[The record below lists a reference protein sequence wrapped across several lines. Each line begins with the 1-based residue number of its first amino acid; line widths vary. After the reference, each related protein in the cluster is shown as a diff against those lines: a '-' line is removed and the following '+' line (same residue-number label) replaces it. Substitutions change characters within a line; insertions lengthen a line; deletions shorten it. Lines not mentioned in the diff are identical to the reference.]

1 MINKINKAYLLLL
14 AAVMTVFF
22 GNFSSFA
29 AVTAG
34 NWELIDGN
42 WKFYDE
48 SHNEVRGWINTEN
61 CSYYIDPDN
70 GMMVTGWKNIEDK
83 WYYFNS
89 VPSNPKFGEMLRGWQ
104 YIDGEYYYLDSVS
117 PKRLQRNGGN
127 SGGSSHSTKGGSKSS
142 DTKKIVPVQPDKK
155 TENVNPETGKEDIKE
170 NLREKKM
177 EQVIPDKAVEPETPK
192 NENNNKPEEKVDTT
206 KKENNDTVSESEKKN
221 EKEQTGNDDTVVIR
235 PDNSGE
241 LVDGEWYGTATWSRY
256 SIQRGPNV
264 VKVTIKDGKI
274 EKVDSVVYTDDD
286 KQAGSYEIK
295 RDRILKMLEG
305 LNSTKEIAKQLQNST
320 GEAYDA
326 VSGATETAKGHI
338 SAVENALERS
348 RKFKKEGKKSDI
360 DYIEFVKRPD
370 GVAKGKTL
378 DLTHTVLR
386 LHMSGET
393 KDINF
398 DEFVNYGIV
407 ADPAN
412 GTELPKEGEFRRVTF
427 RQNAA
432 LIKLE
437 TDIQTEKK
445 ITKKYASHI
454 LVNYESGETKKIEL
468 SNDEYR
474 YKIEAAG
481 KIVGMSI
488 FDGENKLTD
497 GVYDSHISQWQFNLK
512 NISHE
517 GYNFWGFE
525 TYAVVVDSS
534 KDSSDI
540 ASFEIISDNVKKNF
554 YVGEVL
560 NLDEIAIKAITK
572 NGNNKTFTTFE
583 VVRENKFSF
592 SPDNKYIFTTAD
604 IGTKKISVSREIDG
618 KTVTENF
625 DVNVSDPHNDAP
637 AKIEIYD
644 KDKLVVAK
652 NIGFEEFTNNSGY
665 MRFFNTEIPKKYEGK
680 WDKDTFTVKVYNA
693 SGNLLNINVKK
704 RSALLNV
711 ELPDYMALHGSG
723 GYIMFSFK
731 YVDNEPKT
739 ETKTEPKTE
748 PKTEAAD
755 ILSENTPSAVEL
767 YDGSELLK
775 KETITKEQ
783 FENSNAHY
791 MIYNVMI
798 PKKYE
803 NWTKS
808 TFTVKVLNS
817 KGGEIENTIT
827 KSDNTLGINLTK
839 YKSPRYG
846 KGYVG
851 LRLKYKDSEKPV
863 AEKPDVKK
871 PDAEKPDTKK
881 PDSEKTDDKTPEIV
895 TKTVTASAPVDLYDY
910 DARVKVVY
918 NVKTGE
924 IISVEDDETYSG
936 SNQPFWRK
944 AQKIF
949 EKLVGR
955 TKANVDGV
963 DAISHATLSSDA
975 IKEAVKKAL
984 SE

>member
-1 MINKINKAYLLLL
+1 MINKLNKAYLLLL
-14 AAVMTVFF
+14 AVVMTVIL

-34 NWELIDGN
+34 NWELIEGN

-61 CSYYIDPDN
+61 GSYYIDPDK
-70 GMMVTGWKNIEDK
+70 GMMVTGWKNIEGK

-127 SGGSSHSTKGGSKSS
+127 SGGSSHSTNSGAKSS
-142 DTKKIVPVQPDKK
+142 DTKNIKPVQPDKR
-155 TENVNPETGKEDIKE
+155 TEDTKPEIGKENSKE
-170 NLREKKM
+170 NSPENT
-177 EQVIPDKAVEPETPK
+177 EQVTPNKVVEPETPK
-192 NENNNKPEEKVDTT
+192 NGDINKPEEKVDTT
-206 KKENNDTVSESEKKN
+206 KKENSDTKPEPEKKTDN
-221 EKEQTGNDDTVVIR
+221 ENTGSDDTVVIR

-305 LNSTKEIAKQLQNST
+305 LNSTKEITKQLQNST

-326 VSGATETAKGHI
+326 VSGATETAKGHV

-348 RKFKKEGKKSDI
+348 RKFKKDGKKSDI

-378 DLTHTVLR
+378 DLTNTVLR
-386 LHMSGET
+386 LHMSGDT
-393 KDINF
+393 KDIGF
-398 DEFVNYGIV
+398 DNFVNYGIV
-407 ADPAN
+407 TDPAN
-412 GTELPKEGEFRRVTF
+412 STELPKQGEFRRVTF
-427 RQNAA
+427 RQNSA

-481 KIVGMSI
+481 KITGMSI

-525 TYAVVVDSS
+525 TYAVIVDSS
-534 KDSSDI
+534 HDSSDI

-554 YVGEVL
+554 YVGDVL
-560 NLDEIAIKAITK
+560 NLDEIAIKAVTK

-618 KTVTENF
+618 KTVTESF

-637 AKIEIYD
+637 AKVEIYD
-644 KDKLVVAK
+644 KDKLLVTK
-652 NIGFEEFTNNSGY
+652 NISFEEFTNNSGY
-665 MRFFNTEIPKKYEGK
+665 MSFFNTEIPKKYEGK
-680 WDKDTFTVKVYNA
+680 WNKDTFTVKVYNA

-704 RSALLNV
+704 RTAILNV

-739 ETKTEPKTE
+739 DSKPEPKTE
-748 PKTEAAD
+748 VGD
-755 ILSENTPSAVEL
+755 IVSENTPSTVEL

-775 KETITKEQ
+775 KETITREQ

-791 MIYNVMI
+791 VIYNVTV

-808 TFTVKVLNS
+808 TFNVKVLNS

-851 LRLKYKDSEKPV
+851 LRLKYKD
-863 AEKPDVKK
+863 
-871 PDAEKPDTKK
+871 
-881 PDSEKTDDKTPEIV
+881 EIV
-895 TKTVTASAPVDLYDY
+895 TKTVTASVPVAGFDY

-918 NVKTGE
+918 NAKTGQ

-936 SNQPFWRK
+936 SNQLFWRI

-949 EKLVGR
+949 EKLVG
-955 TKANVDGV
+955 KKKSEVDGV
-963 DAISHATLSSDA
+963 NAISTATVSSNA
-975 IKEAVKKAL
+975 IKAAVKKAL

>member
-14 AAVMTVFF
+14 AVVMTVFF

-61 CSYYIDPDN
+61 GSYYIDPDN

-117 PKRLQRNGGN
+117 PKRLQRNSGN
-127 SGGSSHSTKGGSKSS
+127 SGGSSHSAKSGTKSS
-142 DTKKIVPVQPDKK
+142 DNKNTKPVQPDKK
-155 TENVNPETGKEDIKE
+155 PEKVNPETGKEEIKE
-170 NLREKKM
+170 NLPEKNT
-177 EQVIPDKAVEPETPK
+177 EQVIPDKAVEPEIPK
-192 NENNNKPEEKVDTT
+192 NEDINKPEDKVDTDTT
-206 KKENNDTVSESEKKN
+206 KKENSDTASESEKKN

-326 VSGATETAKGHI
+326 VSGATETAKGHV

-554 YVGEVL
+554 YVGDVL
-560 NLDEIAIKAITK
+560 NLDEIAIKAVTK

-665 MRFFNTEIPKKYEGK
+665 MRFYNTEIPKKYEGK

-693 SGNLLNINVKK
+693 SGNLLNSNVKK
-704 RSALLNV
+704 RTALLNV

-731 YVDNEPKT
+731 YVDN
-739 ETKTEPKTE
+739 EPKTE

-851 LRLKYKDSEKPV
+851 LRFKYKD
-863 AEKPDVKK
+863 
-871 PDAEKPDTKK
+871 
-881 PDSEKTDDKTPEIV
+881 EIV

-918 NVKTGE
+918 NAKTGQ

-949 EKLVGR
+949 EKLVG
-955 TKANVDGV
+955 KKKSEVDGV
-963 DAISHATLSSDA
+963 DAISRATLSSDA

>member
-14 AAVMTVFF
+14 AVVMTVFF

-61 CSYYIDPDN
+61 GSYYIDPDN

-127 SGGSSHSTKGGSKSS
+127 SGGSSHSTKGGSKGS
-142 DTKKIVPVQPDKK
+142 DTKNIVPVQPDKK

-170 NLREKKM
+170 NLPEKNM
-177 EQVIPDKAVEPETPK
+177 EQVIPDKAVEPEIPK
-192 NENNNKPEEKVDTT
+192 NEDINKPEEKVDTT
-206 KKENNDTVSESEKKN
+206 KKENNDTASESEKKN

-326 VSGATETAKGHI
+326 VSGATETAKGHV

-370 GVAKGKTL
+370 GVAKGKAL

-393 KDINF
+393 KDISF

-554 YVGEVL
+554 YVGDVL
-560 NLDEIAIKAITK
+560 NLDEIAIKAVTK

-618 KTVTENF
+618 KTVTEYF
-625 DVNVSDPHNDAP
+625 DVNVADPHNDAP
-637 AKIEIYD
+637 AKVEIYD
-644 KDKLVVAK
+644 KDKLVLTK
-652 NIGFEEFTNNSGY
+652 NISFEEFTNNSGY

-731 YVDNEPKT
+731 YVDN
-739 ETKTEPKTE
+739 EPKTE

-851 LRLKYKDSEKPV
+851 LRLKYKD
-863 AEKPDVKK
+863 
-871 PDAEKPDTKK
+871 
-881 PDSEKTDDKTPEIV
+881 EKTDDKKPEIV

-949 EKLVGR
+949 EKLVG
-955 TKANVDGV
+955 KKKSEVDGV
-963 DAISHATLSSDA
+963 DAISRATLSSDA

>member
-14 AAVMTVFF
+14 AVVMTVFF

-61 CSYYIDPDN
+61 GSYYIDPDN

-142 DTKKIVPVQPDKK
+142 YTKKIVPVQPDKN
-155 TENVNPETGKEDIKE
+155 TENVNPETGKEDIKG
-170 NLREKKM
+170 NLPEKNM

-192 NENNNKPEEKVDTT
+192 NEDNSKSEDKVDTT
-206 KKENNDTVSESEKKN
+206 KKENNDTASESEKKN

-326 VSGATETAKGHI
+326 VSGATETAKGHV

-393 KDINF
+393 KDISF

-481 KIVGMSI
+481 KITGMSI

-497 GVYDSHISQWQFNLK
+497 GEYDSHISQWQFNLK

-517 GYNFWGFE
+517 GYDFWGFE
-525 TYAVVVDSS
+525 TYAVIVDSS
-534 KDSSDI
+534 HDSSDI

-554 YVGEVL
+554 YVGDVL
-560 NLDEIAIKAITK
+560 NLDEIAIKAVTK

-604 IGTKKISVSREIDG
+604 IGTKKISVSHEIDG
-618 KTVTENF
+618 KTVTETF

-637 AKIEIYD
+637 AKVEIYD
-644 KDKLVVAK
+644 KDKLVVTK
-652 NIGFEEFTNNSGY
+652 NISFEEFTNNSGY
-665 MRFFNTEIPKKYEGK
+665 MSFFNTEIPKKYEGK
-680 WDKDTFTVKVYNA
+680 WNKDTFTVKVYNA

-704 RSALLNV
+704 RTAILNV

-739 ETKTEPKTE
+739 EPKTDSKPEPKTE
-748 PKTEAAD
+748 VVD
-755 ILSENTPSAVEL
+755 IVSENTPSTVEL

-775 KETITKEQ
+775 KETITREQ

-791 MIYNVMI
+791 MIYDVTI

-808 TFTVKVLNS
+808 TFNVKVLNS
-817 KGGEIENTIT
+817 KGGEIENTIN
-827 KSDNTLGINLTK
+827 KSDNILGINLTK

-851 LRLKYKDSEKPV
+851 LRLKYKD
-863 AEKPDVKK
+863 
-871 PDAEKPDTKK
+871 
-881 PDSEKTDDKTPEIV
+881 EIV

-918 NVKTGE
+918 NAKTGE
-924 IISVEDDETYSG
+924 IISVEDDDTYSG

-949 EKLVGR
+949 EKLVG
-955 TKANVDGV
+955 KKKSEVDGV
-963 DAISHATLSSDA
+963 DAISYATLSSNA
-975 IKEAVKKAL
+975 IKAAVKKAL

>member
-1 MINKINKAYLLLL
+1 MINKLNKAYLLLL
-14 AAVMTVFF
+14 AVVMTVIL

-34 NWELIDGN
+34 NWELIEGN

-61 CSYYIDPDN
+61 GSYYIDPEN
-70 GMMVTGWKNIEDK
+70 GMMVTGWKNIEGK

-104 YIDGEYYYLDSVS
+104 YIDGEYHYLDSVS

-127 SGGSSHSTKGGSKSS
+127 SGGSSHSTNSGAKSS
-142 DTKKIVPVQPDKK
+142 DTKNIKPVQPDKR
-155 TENVNPETGKEDIKE
+155 TEDTKPEIGKENSKE
-170 NLREKKM
+170 NSPENT
-177 EQVIPDKAVEPETPK
+177 EQVTPNKVVEPETPK
-192 NENNNKPEEKVDTT
+192 NKDINKPEEKVDTT
-206 KKENNDTVSESEKKN
+206 KKENSDTKSEPEKKTDN
-221 EKEQTGNDDTVVIR
+221 ENTGSDDTVVIR

-326 VSGATETAKGHI
+326 VSGATETAKGHV

-348 RKFKKEGKKSDI
+348 RKFKKDGKKSDI

-378 DLTHTVLR
+378 DLTNTVLR
-386 LHMSGET
+386 LHMSGDT
-393 KDINF
+393 KDIGF
-398 DEFVNYGIV
+398 DDFVNYGIV
-407 ADPAN
+407 TDPAN
-412 GTELPKEGEFRRVTF
+412 GTELPKQGEFRRVTF

-481 KIVGMSI
+481 KITGMSI

-497 GVYDSHISQWQFNLK
+497 GEYDSHISQWQFNLK

-517 GYNFWGFE
+517 GYDFWGFE
-525 TYAVVVDSS
+525 TYAVIVDSS
-534 KDSSDI
+534 HDSSDI

-554 YVGEVL
+554 YVGDVL
-560 NLDEIAIKAITK
+560 NLDEIAIKAVTK

-618 KTVTENF
+618 KTVTESF

-637 AKIEIYD
+637 AKVEIYD
-644 KDKLVVAK
+644 KDKLVVTK
-652 NIGFEEFTNNSGY
+652 NISFEEFTNNSGY
-665 MRFFNTEIPKKYEGK
+665 MSFFNTEIPKKYEGK
-680 WDKDTFTVKVYNA
+680 WNKDTFTVKVYNA

-704 RSALLNV
+704 RTAILNV

-731 YVDNEPKT
+731 YVDNESKTDSKPEPKT
-739 ETKTEPKTE
+739 DSKPEPKTE
-748 PKTEAAD
+748 VGD
-755 ILSENTPSAVEL
+755 IVSENTPSTVEL

-775 KETITKEQ
+775 KETITREQ

-791 MIYNVMI
+791 VIYNVTI

-808 TFTVKVLNS
+808 TFNVKVLNS

-851 LRLKYKDSEKPV
+851 LRLKYKD
-863 AEKPDVKK
+863 
-871 PDAEKPDTKK
+871 
-881 PDSEKTDDKTPEIV
+881 EIV
-895 TKTVTASAPVDLYDY
+895 TKTVTASVPVAGFDY

-918 NVKTGE
+918 NAKTGQ

-936 SNQPFWRK
+936 SNQLFWRI

-949 EKLVGR
+949 EKLVG
-955 TKANVDGV
+955 KKKSEVDGV
-963 DAISHATLSSDA
+963 NAISTATVSSNA
-975 IKEAVKKAL
+975 IKAAVKKAL

>member
-1 MINKINKAYLLLL
+1 MNNKIIKAYLLLC
-14 AAVMTVFF
+14 AIVMMVFF
-22 GNFSSFA
+22 SKFSSFA
-29 AVTAG
+29 AVTTG
-34 NWELIDGN
+34 NWELIEGN

-48 SHNEVRGWINTEN
+48 SHNEVRGWVNTE
-61 CSYYIDPDN
+61 SGLYYIDPDK
-70 GMMVTGWKNIEDK
+70 GIMITGWKNIEGK

-89 VPSNPKFGEMLRGWQ
+89 VPSNPNFGEMLRGWQ

-127 SGGSSHSTKGGSKSS
+127 SAGSSHSTKSS
-142 DTKKIVPVQPDKK
+142 DTKNIKPVQPDKK
-155 TENVNPETGKEDIKE
+155 TENVNTEIGKKENKE
-170 NLREKKM
+170 NLPENT
-177 EQVIPDKAVEPETPK
+177 EQVKPDKIIEPETPK
-192 NENNNKPEEKVDTT
+192 KEDNNKPEEKVDTT
-206 KKENNDTVSESEKKN
+206 KNENNEVKSEPEKKADKEN
-221 EKEQTGNDDTVVIR
+221 TGNDDTVVIR
-235 PDNSGE
+235 PDNSSE

-326 VSGATETAKGHI
+326 VSGATETAKGHV

-378 DLTHTVLR
+378 DLTNTVLR
-386 LHMSGET
+386 LHMSGEA

-454 LVNYESGETKKIEL
+454 LINYESGETKKIEL
-468 SNDEYR
+468 NNDEYR

-481 KIVGMSI
+481 KIIGMSI
-488 FDGENKLTD
+488 FDGENKLTE

-512 NISHE
+512 NISHD

-525 TYAVVVDSS
+525 TYAVIVDSS
-534 KDSSDI
+534 HDTSDI
-540 ASFEIISDNVKKNF
+540 ASFEIISDNVKKSF
-554 YVGEVL
+554 YVGDVL
-560 NLDEIAIKAITK
+560 NLDEIAIKAVTK

-625 DVNVSDPHNDAP
+625 DVNVSDPHNDTP
-637 AKIEIYD
+637 AKVEIYD
-644 KDKLVVAK
+644 KDKLVVTK
-652 NIGFEEFTNNSGY
+652 NISFEEFKNNQGY
-665 MRFFNTEIPKKYEGK
+665 MRFFNTEIPKKYENK

-704 RSALLNV
+704 RTAILNV

-731 YVDNEPKT
+731 YVDNESKT
-739 ETKTEPKTE
+739 ESKPEPETEVV
-748 PKTEAAD
+748 D
-755 ILSENTPSAVEL
+755 VLSENTPSTVEL
-767 YDGSELLK
+767 YGGSELLK

-791 MIYNVMI
+791 MIYNVVI

-803 NWTKS
+803 NWTID
-808 TFTVKVLNS
+808 TFKVKVLNS
-817 KGGEIENTIT
+817 KGGEIENKLT
-827 KSDNTLGINLTK
+827 KSDNILGINLTK

-846 KGYVG
+846 KGYIG
-851 LRLKYKDSEKPV
+851 LRFRYQD
-863 AEKPDVKK
+863 
-871 PDAEKPDTKK
+871 
-881 PDSEKTDDKTPEIV
+881 EIV
-895 TKTVTASAPVDLYDY
+895 TKTVTASAPVDLYNY

-918 NVKTGE
+918 NVKIGQ
-924 IISVEDDETYSG
+924 IISVEDDNTYPG
-936 SNQPFWRK
+936 SNQLFWK
-944 AQKIF
+944 TVQGIF
-949 EKLVGR
+949 KKFTGK
-955 TKANVDGV
+955 TKAEVDGV
-963 DAISHATLSSDA
+963 DTISTATVSSNA
-975 IKEAVKKAL
+975 IKAAVKKAL

>member
-1 MINKINKAYLLLL
+1 MINKLNKAYLLLL
-14 AAVMTVFF
+14 AVVMTVIL

-34 NWELIDGN
+34 NWELIEGN

-61 CSYYIDPDN
+61 GSYYIDPDK
-70 GMMVTGWKNIEDK
+70 GMMVTGWKNIEGK

-127 SGGSSHSTKGGSKSS
+127 SGGSSHSTNSGAKSS
-142 DTKKIVPVQPDKK
+142 DTKNIKPVQPDKR
-155 TENVNPETGKEDIKE
+155 TEDTKPEIGKENSKE
-170 NLREKKM
+170 NSPENT
-177 EQVIPDKAVEPETPK
+177 EQVTPNKVVEPETPK
-192 NENNNKPEEKVDTT
+192 NGDINKPEEKVDTT
-206 KKENNDTVSESEKKN
+206 KKENSDTKPEPEKKTDN
-221 EKEQTGNDDTVVIR
+221 ENTGSDDTVVIR

-305 LNSTKEIAKQLQNST
+305 LNSTKEITKQLQNST

-326 VSGATETAKGHI
+326 VSGATETAKGHV

-348 RKFKKEGKKSDI
+348 RKFKKDGKKSDI

-378 DLTHTVLR
+378 DLTNTVLR
-386 LHMSGET
+386 LHMSGDT
-393 KDINF
+393 KDIGF
-398 DEFVNYGIV
+398 DNFVNYGIV
-407 ADPAN
+407 TDPAN
-412 GTELPKEGEFRRVTF
+412 GTELPKQGEFRRVTF
-427 RQNAA
+427 RQNSA

-481 KIVGMSI
+481 KITGMSI

-525 TYAVVVDSS
+525 TYAVIVDSS
-534 KDSSDI
+534 HDSSDI

-554 YVGEVL
+554 YVGDVL
-560 NLDEIAIKAITK
+560 NLDEIAIKAVTK

-618 KTVTENF
+618 KTVTESF

-637 AKIEIYD
+637 AKVEIYD
-644 KDKLVVAK
+644 KDKLLVTK
-652 NIGFEEFTNNSGY
+652 NISFEEFTNNSGY
-665 MRFFNTEIPKKYEGK
+665 MSFFNTEIPKKYEGK
-680 WDKDTFTVKVYNA
+680 WNKDTFTVKVYNA

-704 RSALLNV
+704 RTAILNV

-739 ETKTEPKTE
+739 DSKPEPKTE
-748 PKTEAAD
+748 VGD
-755 ILSENTPSAVEL
+755 IVSENTPSTVEL

-775 KETITKEQ
+775 KETITREQ

-791 MIYNVMI
+791 VIYNVTV

-808 TFTVKVLNS
+808 TFNVKVLNS

-851 LRLKYKDSEKPV
+851 LRLKYKD
-863 AEKPDVKK
+863 
-871 PDAEKPDTKK
+871 
-881 PDSEKTDDKTPEIV
+881 EIV
-895 TKTVTASAPVDLYDY
+895 TKTVTASVPVAGFDY

-918 NVKTGE
+918 NAKTGQ
-924 IISVEDDETYSG
+924 IISMEDDETYSG
-936 SNQPFWRK
+936 SNQLFWRI

-949 EKLVGR
+949 EKLVG
-955 TKANVDGV
+955 KKKSEVDGV
-963 DAISHATLSSDA
+963 NAISTATVSSNA
-975 IKEAVKKAL
+975 IKAAVKKAL

>member
-1 MINKINKAYLLLL
+1 MINKLNKAYLLLL
-14 AAVMTVFF
+14 AVVMTVIL

-34 NWELIDGN
+34 NWELIEGN

-61 CSYYIDPDN
+61 GSYYIDPEN
-70 GMMVTGWKNIEDK
+70 GMMVTGWKNIEGK

-127 SGGSSHSTKGGSKSS
+127 SGGSSHSAKSGTKSS
-142 DTKKIVPVQPDKK
+142 DNKNTKPVQPDKK
-155 TENVNPETGKEDIKE
+155 PEKVNPETGKEEIKE
-170 NLREKKM
+170 NLPEKNT
-177 EQVIPDKAVEPETPK
+177 EQVIPDKAVEPEIPK
-192 NENNNKPEEKVDTT
+192 NEDINKPEDKVDTDTT
-206 KKENNDTVSESEKKN
+206 KKENSDTASESEKKN

-326 VSGATETAKGHI
+326 VSGATETAKGHV

-554 YVGEVL
+554 YVGDVL
-560 NLDEIAIKAITK
+560 NLDEIAIKAVTK

-665 MRFFNTEIPKKYEGK
+665 MRFYNTEIPKKYEGK

-693 SGNLLNINVKK
+693 SGNLLNSNVKK
-704 RSALLNV
+704 RTALLNV

-739 ETKTEPKTE
+739 EPKTDSKPEPKTE
-748 PKTEAAD
+748 VVD
-755 ILSENTPSAVEL
+755 IVSENTPSTVEL

-775 KETITKEQ
+775 KETITREQ

-791 MIYNVMI
+791 MIYDVTI

-808 TFTVKVLNS
+808 TFNVKVLNS
-817 KGGEIENTIT
+817 KGGEIENTIN
-827 KSDNTLGINLTK
+827 KSDNILGINLTK

-851 LRLKYKDSEKPV
+851 LRLKYKD
-863 AEKPDVKK
+863 
-871 PDAEKPDTKK
+871 
-881 PDSEKTDDKTPEIV
+881 EIV

-918 NVKTGE
+918 NAKTGE
-924 IISVEDDETYSG
+924 IISVEDDDTYSG

-949 EKLVGR
+949 EKLVG
-955 TKANVDGV
+955 KKKSEVDGV
-963 DAISHATLSSDA
+963 DAISYATLSSNA
-975 IKEAVKKAL
+975 IKAAVKKAL

>member
-14 AAVMTVFF
+14 AVVMTVFF

-61 CSYYIDPDN
+61 GSYYIDPDN

-117 PKRLQRNGGN
+117 PKRLQRNSGN
-127 SGGSSHSTKGGSKSS
+127 SGGSSHSAKSGTKSS
-142 DTKKIVPVQPDKK
+142 DNKNTKPVQPDKK
-155 TENVNPETGKEDIKE
+155 PEKVNPETGKEEIKE
-170 NLREKKM
+170 NLPEKNT
-177 EQVIPDKAVEPETPK
+177 EQVIPDKAVEPEIPK
-192 NENNNKPEEKVDTT
+192 NEDINKPEDKVDTDTT
-206 KKENNDTVSESEKKN
+206 KKENSDTASESEKKN

-326 VSGATETAKGHI
+326 VSGATETAKGHV

-554 YVGEVL
+554 YVGDVL
-560 NLDEIAIKAITK
+560 NLDEIAIKAVTK

-665 MRFFNTEIPKKYEGK
+665 MRFYNTEIPKKYEGK

-693 SGNLLNINVKK
+693 SGNLLNSNVKK
-704 RSALLNV
+704 RTALLNV

-731 YVDNEPKT
+731 YVDN
-739 ETKTEPKTE
+739 EPKTE

-827 KSDNTLGINLTK
+827 KSDNMLGINLTK

-851 LRLKYKDSEKPV
+851 LRLKYKD
-863 AEKPDVKK
+863 
-871 PDAEKPDTKK
+871 
-881 PDSEKTDDKTPEIV
+881 EKTDDKTPEIV

-910 DARVKVVY
+910 DVRVKVVY
-918 NVKTGE
+918 NAKTGE

-949 EKLVGR
+949 EKLVG
-955 TKANVDGV
+955 KKKSEVDGV
-963 DAISHATLSSDA
+963 DAISYATLSSNA
-975 IKEAVKKAL
+975 IKAAVKKAL

>member
-14 AAVMTVFF
+14 AVVMTVFF

-61 CSYYIDPDN
+61 GSYYIDPDN

-127 SGGSSHSTKGGSKSS
+127 SGGSSHSTKGGSKGS
-142 DTKKIVPVQPDKK
+142 DTKNIVPVQPDKK

-170 NLREKKM
+170 NLPEKNM
-177 EQVIPDKAVEPETPK
+177 EQVIPDKAVEPEIPK
-192 NENNNKPEEKVDTT
+192 NEDINKPEEKVDTT
-206 KKENNDTVSESEKKN
+206 KKENNDTASESEKKN

-326 VSGATETAKGHI
+326 VSGATETAKGHV

-370 GVAKGKTL
+370 GVAKGKAL

-393 KDINF
+393 KDISF

-554 YVGEVL
+554 YVGDVL
-560 NLDEIAIKAITK
+560 NLDEIAIKAVTK

-618 KTVTENF
+618 KTVTEYF
-625 DVNVSDPHNDAP
+625 DVNVADPHNDAP
-637 AKIEIYD
+637 AKVEIYD
-644 KDKLVVAK
+644 KDKLVLTK
-652 NIGFEEFTNNSGY
+652 NISFEEFTNNSGY

-739 ETKTEPKTE
+739 EPKTDPKTE

-851 LRLKYKDSEKPV
+851 LRLKYKD
-863 AEKPDVKK
+863 
-871 PDAEKPDTKK
+871 
-881 PDSEKTDDKTPEIV
+881 EKTDDKKPEIV

-949 EKLVGR
+949 EKLVG
-955 TKANVDGV
+955 KKKSEVDGV
-963 DAISHATLSSDA
+963 DAISRATLSSDA

>member
-14 AAVMTVFF
+14 AVVMTLFF

-61 CSYYIDPDN
+61 GSYYIDPDN
-70 GMMVTGWKNIEDK
+70 GMMVTGWKNIKDK

-127 SGGSSHSTKGGSKSS
+127 SGGSSHSTKGGSKGS
-142 DTKKIVPVQPDKK
+142 DTKNIVPVQPDKK
-155 TENVNPETGKEDIKE
+155 TENVNPETGKKDIKE
-170 NLREKKM
+170 NLLEKNM
-177 EQVIPDKAVEPETPK
+177 EQVIPDKAVEPEIPK
-192 NENNNKPEEKVDTT
+192 NEDNNKPEDKVDTT
-206 KKENNDTVSESEKKN
+206 KKENNDTASESEKKN

-326 VSGATETAKGHI
+326 VSGATETAKGHV

-554 YVGEVL
+554 YVGDVL
-560 NLDEIAIKAITK
+560 NLDEIAIKAVTK

-618 KTVTENF
+618 KTVTETF

-637 AKIEIYD
+637 AKVEIYD
-644 KDKLVVAK
+644 KDKLVVTK
-652 NIGFEEFTNNSGY
+652 NISFEEFTNNSGY
-665 MRFFNTEIPKKYEGK
+665 MRFYNTEIPKKYEGK

-693 SGNLLNINVKK
+693 SGNLLNSNVKK
-704 RSALLNV
+704 RTALLNV

-731 YVDNEPKT
+731 YVDN
-739 ETKTEPKTE
+739 EPKTE

-851 LRLKYKDSEKPV
+851 LRLKYKDSEKTV
-863 AEKPDVKK
+863 AEKPEVKK
-871 PDAEKPDTKK
+871 PDTEKPDTKK
-881 PDSEKTDDKTPEIV
+881 PDSGKTDDKTPEIV
-895 TKTVTASAPVDLYDY
+895 TKTVTASAPVDLYEY

-918 NVKTGE
+918 NAKTGE
-924 IISVEDDETYSG
+924 IISVEDDDTYSG

-949 EKLVGR
+949 EKLVGKK
-955 TKANVDGV
+955 KAEVDGV
-963 DAISHATLSSDA
+963 DAISYATLSSNA
-975 IKEAVKKAL
+975 IKAAVKKAL

>member
-1 MINKINKAYLLLL
+1 MINKLNKAYLLLL
-14 AAVMTVFF
+14 AVVMTVIL

-34 NWELIDGN
+34 NWELIEGN

-61 CSYYIDPDN
+61 GSYYIDPEN
-70 GMMVTGWKNIEDK
+70 GMMVTGWKNIEGK

-89 VPSNPKFGEMLRGWQ
+89 LPSNPKFGEMLRGWQ
-104 YIDGEYYYLDSVS
+104 YIDGEYYYLDAVS
-117 PKRLQRNGGN
+117 PKRLQRNGDN
-127 SGGSSHSTKGGSKSS
+127 SGGSSHSTNSGAKSS
-142 DTKKIVPVQPDKK
+142 DTKNIKPVQPDKSGEGTK
-155 TENVNPETGKEDIKE
+155 PEIGKENSKE
-170 NLREKKM
+170 NSPENT
-177 EQVIPDKAVEPETPK
+177 EQVTPNKVVEPETPK
-192 NENNNKPEEKVDTT
+192 NEDINKPEEKVDTT
-206 KKENNDTVSESEKKN
+206 KKENSDTKPEPEKKTDN
-221 EKEQTGNDDTVVIR
+221 ENTGSDDTVVIR
-235 PDNSGE
+235 PENNGE

-326 VSGATETAKGHI
+326 VSGATETAKGHV

-348 RKFKKEGKKSDI
+348 RKFKKDGKKSDI

-378 DLTHTVLR
+378 DLTNTVLR
-386 LHMSGET
+386 LHMSGDT
-393 KDINF
+393 KDIGF
-398 DEFVNYGIV
+398 DDFVNYGIV
-407 ADPAN
+407 TDPAN
-412 GTELPKEGEFRRVTF
+412 GTELPKQGEFRRVTF

-481 KIVGMSI
+481 KITGMSI

-525 TYAVVVDSS
+525 TYAVIVDSS
-534 KDSSDI
+534 HDSSDI

-554 YVGEVL
+554 YVGDVL
-560 NLDEIAIKAITK
+560 NLDEIAIKAVTK

-618 KTVTENF
+618 KTVTESF

-637 AKIEIYD
+637 AKVEIYD
-644 KDKLVVAK
+644 KDKLLVTK
-652 NIGFEEFTNNSGY
+652 NISFEEFTNNSGY
-665 MRFFNTEIPKKYEGK
+665 MSFFNTEIPKKYEGK
-680 WDKDTFTVKVYNA
+680 WNKDTFTVKVYNA

-704 RSALLNV
+704 RTAILNV

-739 ETKTEPKTE
+739 EPKTDSKPEPKTE
-748 PKTEAAD
+748 VVD
-755 ILSENTPSAVEL
+755 IVSENTPSTVEL

-775 KETITKEQ
+775 KETITREQ

-791 MIYNVMI
+791 MIYDVTI

-808 TFTVKVLNS
+808 TFNVKVLNS
-817 KGGEIENTIT
+817 KGGEIENTIN
-827 KSDNTLGINLTK
+827 KSDNILGINLTK

-851 LRLKYKDSEKPV
+851 LRLKYKD
-863 AEKPDVKK
+863 
-871 PDAEKPDTKK
+871 
-881 PDSEKTDDKTPEIV
+881 EIV

-918 NVKTGE
+918 NAKTGE
-924 IISVEDDETYSG
+924 IISVEDDDTYSG

-949 EKLVGR
+949 EKLVG
-955 TKANVDGV
+955 KKKSEVDGV
-963 DAISHATLSSDA
+963 DAISYATLSSNA
-975 IKEAVKKAL
+975 IKAAVKKAL

>member
-1 MINKINKAYLLLL
+1 
-14 AAVMTVFF
+14 
-22 GNFSSFA
+22 
-29 AVTAG
+29 
-34 NWELIDGN
+34 
-42 WKFYDE
+42 
-48 SHNEVRGWINTEN
+48 
-61 CSYYIDPDN
+61 
-70 GMMVTGWKNIEDK
+70 
-83 WYYFNS
+83 
-89 VPSNPKFGEMLRGWQ
+89 
-104 YIDGEYYYLDSVS
+104 
-117 PKRLQRNGGN
+117 
-127 SGGSSHSTKGGSKSS
+127 
-142 DTKKIVPVQPDKK
+142 
-155 TENVNPETGKEDIKE
+155 
-170 NLREKKM
+170 
-177 EQVIPDKAVEPETPK
+177 
-192 NENNNKPEEKVDTT
+192 
-206 KKENNDTVSESEKKN
+206 
-221 EKEQTGNDDTVVIR
+221 
-235 PDNSGE
+235 
-241 LVDGEWYGTATWSRY
+241 
-256 SIQRGPNV
+256 
-264 VKVTIKDGKI
+264 
-274 EKVDSVVYTDDD
+274 
-286 KQAGSYEIK
+286 
-295 RDRILKMLEG
+295 MLEG

-326 VSGATETAKGHI
+326 VSGATETAKGHV

-525 TYAVVVDSS
+525 TYAVIVDSS
-534 KDSSDI
+534 HDSSDI

-554 YVGEVL
+554 YVGDVL
-560 NLDEIAIKAITK
+560 NLDEIAIKAVTK

-637 AKIEIYD
+637 AKVEIYD
-644 KDKLVVAK
+644 KDKLVVTK
-652 NIGFEEFTNNSGY
+652 NISFEEFTNNSGY
-665 MRFFNTEIPKKYEGK
+665 MRFYNTEIPKKYEGK

-693 SGNLLNINVKK
+693 SGNLLNINVTK
-704 RSALLNV
+704 RRALFNI
-711 ELPDYMALHGSG
+711 ELPDYVALHGSG
-723 GYIMFSFK
+723 GNIMFSFK
-731 YVDNEPKT
+731 YVDNESKTDSKPEPKT
-739 ETKTEPKTE
+739 DSKPEPKTE
-748 PKTEAAD
+748 VAD
-755 ILSENTPSAVEL
+755 IVSENTPSAVEL

-808 TFTVKVLNS
+808 TFNVKVLNS

-851 LRLKYKDSEKPV
+851 LRLKYKD
-863 AEKPDVKK
+863 
-871 PDAEKPDTKK
+871 
-881 PDSEKTDDKTPEIV
+881 EIV
-895 TKTVTASAPVDLYDY
+895 TKTVTASAPVDLYEY

-918 NVKTGE
+918 NAKTGE
-924 IISVEDDETYSG
+924 IISVEDDDTYSG
-936 SNQPFWRK
+936 SNQPF
-944 AQKIF
+944 
-949 EKLVGR
+949 
-955 TKANVDGV
+955 
-963 DAISHATLSSDA
+963 
-975 IKEAVKKAL
+975 
-984 SE
+984 

>member
-1 MINKINKAYLLLL
+1 
-14 AAVMTVFF
+14 
-22 GNFSSFA
+22 
-29 AVTAG
+29 
-34 NWELIDGN
+34 
-42 WKFYDE
+42 
-48 SHNEVRGWINTEN
+48 
-61 CSYYIDPDN
+61 
-70 GMMVTGWKNIEDK
+70 
-83 WYYFNS
+83 
-89 VPSNPKFGEMLRGWQ
+89 
-104 YIDGEYYYLDSVS
+104 
-117 PKRLQRNGGN
+117 
-127 SGGSSHSTKGGSKSS
+127 
-142 DTKKIVPVQPDKK
+142 
-155 TENVNPETGKEDIKE
+155 
-170 NLREKKM
+170 
-177 EQVIPDKAVEPETPK
+177 
-192 NENNNKPEEKVDTT
+192 
-206 KKENNDTVSESEKKN
+206 
-221 EKEQTGNDDTVVIR
+221 
-235 PDNSGE
+235 
-241 LVDGEWYGTATWSRY
+241 
-256 SIQRGPNV
+256 
-264 VKVTIKDGKI
+264 
-274 EKVDSVVYTDDD
+274 
-286 KQAGSYEIK
+286 
-295 RDRILKMLEG
+295 MLEG

-326 VSGATETAKGHI
+326 VSGATETAKGHV

-348 RKFKKEGKKSDI
+348 RKFKKDGKKSDI

-378 DLTHTVLR
+378 DLTNTVLR
-386 LHMSGET
+386 LHMSGDT
-393 KDINF
+393 KDIGF
-398 DEFVNYGIV
+398 DDFVNYGIV
-407 ADPAN
+407 TDPAN
-412 GTELPKEGEFRRVTF
+412 GTELPKQGEFRRVTF

-481 KIVGMSI
+481 KITGMSI

-525 TYAVVVDSS
+525 TYAVIVDSS
-534 KDSSDI
+534 HDSSDI

-554 YVGEVL
+554 YVGDVL
-560 NLDEIAIKAITK
+560 NLDEIAIKAVTK

-618 KTVTENF
+618 KTVTESF

-637 AKIEIYD
+637 AKVEIYD
-644 KDKLVVAK
+644 KDKLLVTK
-652 NIGFEEFTNNSGY
+652 NISFEEFTNNSGY
-665 MRFFNTEIPKKYEGK
+665 MSFFNTEIPKKYEGK
-680 WDKDTFTVKVYNA
+680 WNKDTFTVKVYNA

-704 RSALLNV
+704 RTAILNV

-739 ETKTEPKTE
+739 EPKTDSKPEPKTE
-748 PKTEAAD
+748 VVD
-755 ILSENTPSAVEL
+755 IVSENTPSTVEL

-775 KETITKEQ
+775 KETITREQ

-791 MIYNVMI
+791 MIYDVTI

-808 TFTVKVLNS
+808 TFNVKVLNS
-817 KGGEIENTIT
+817 KGGEIENTIN
-827 KSDNTLGINLTK
+827 KSDNILGINLTK

-851 LRLKYKDSEKPV
+851 LRLKYKD
-863 AEKPDVKK
+863 
-871 PDAEKPDTKK
+871 
-881 PDSEKTDDKTPEIV
+881 EIV

-918 NVKTGE
+918 NAKTGE
-924 IISVEDDETYSG
+924 IISVEDDDTYSG

-949 EKLVGR
+949 EKLVG
-955 TKANVDGV
+955 KKKSEVDGV
-963 DAISHATLSSDA
+963 DAISYATLSSNA
-975 IKEAVKKAL
+975 IKAAVKKAL

>member
-1 MINKINKAYLLLL
+1 MINKLNKAYLLLL
-14 AAVMTVFF
+14 AVVMTVIL

-34 NWELIDGN
+34 NWELIEGN

-61 CSYYIDPDN
+61 GSYYIDPDK
-70 GMMVTGWKNIEDK
+70 GMMVTGWKNIEGK

-127 SGGSSHSTKGGSKSS
+127 SGGSSHSTNSGAKSS
-142 DTKKIVPVQPDKK
+142 DTKNIKPVQPDKR
-155 TENVNPETGKEDIKE
+155 TEDTKPEIGKENSKE
-170 NLREKKM
+170 NSPENT
-177 EQVIPDKAVEPETPK
+177 EQVTPNKVVEPETPK
-192 NENNNKPEEKVDTT
+192 NKDINKPEEKVDTT
-206 KKENNDTVSESEKKN
+206 KKENSDTKSEPEKKTDN
-221 EKEQTGNDDTVVIR
+221 ENTGSDDTVVIR

-326 VSGATETAKGHI
+326 VSGATETAKGHV

-348 RKFKKEGKKSDI
+348 RKFKKDGKKSDI

-378 DLTHTVLR
+378 DLTNTVLR
-386 LHMSGET
+386 LHMSGDT
-393 KDINF
+393 KDIGF
-398 DEFVNYGIV
+398 DDFVNYGIV
-407 ADPAN
+407 TDPAN
-412 GTELPKEGEFRRVTF
+412 GTELPKQGEFRRVTF

-481 KIVGMSI
+481 KITGMSI

-497 GVYDSHISQWQFNLK
+497 GEYDSHISQWQFNLK

-517 GYNFWGFE
+517 GYDFWGFE
-525 TYAVVVDSS
+525 TYAVIVDSS
-534 KDSSDI
+534 HDSSDI

-554 YVGEVL
+554 YVGDVL
-560 NLDEIAIKAITK
+560 NLDEIAIKAVTK

-604 IGTKKISVSREIDG
+604 IGTKKISVSHEIDG
-618 KTVTENF
+618 KTVTETF

-637 AKIEIYD
+637 AKVEIYD
-644 KDKLVVAK
+644 KDKLVVTK
-652 NIGFEEFTNNSGY
+652 NISFEEFTNNSGY
-665 MRFFNTEIPKKYEGK
+665 MSFFNTEIPKKYEGK
-680 WDKDTFTVKVYNA
+680 WNKDTFTVKVYNA

-704 RSALLNV
+704 RTAILNV

-731 YVDNEPKT
+731 YVDNESKTDSKPEPKT
-739 ETKTEPKTE
+739 DSKPEPKTE
-748 PKTEAAD
+748 VGD
-755 ILSENTPSAVEL
+755 IVSENTPSTVEL

-775 KETITKEQ
+775 KETITREQ

-791 MIYNVMI
+791 MIYDVTI

-808 TFTVKVLNS
+808 TFNVKVLNS
-817 KGGEIENTIT
+817 KGGEIENTIN
-827 KSDNTLGINLTK
+827 KSDNILGINLTK

-851 LRLKYKDSEKPV
+851 LRLKYKD
-863 AEKPDVKK
+863 
-871 PDAEKPDTKK
+871 
-881 PDSEKTDDKTPEIV
+881 EIV

-918 NVKTGE
+918 NAKTGE
-924 IISVEDDETYSG
+924 IISVEDDDTYSG

-949 EKLVGR
+949 EKLVG
-955 TKANVDGV
+955 KKKSEVDGV
-963 DAISHATLSSDA
+963 DAISYATLSSNA
-975 IKEAVKKAL
+975 IKAAVKKAL

>member
-1 MINKINKAYLLLL
+1 
-14 AAVMTVFF
+14 
-22 GNFSSFA
+22 
-29 AVTAG
+29 
-34 NWELIDGN
+34 
-42 WKFYDE
+42 
-48 SHNEVRGWINTEN
+48 
-61 CSYYIDPDN
+61 
-70 GMMVTGWKNIEDK
+70 
-83 WYYFNS
+83 
-89 VPSNPKFGEMLRGWQ
+89 
-104 YIDGEYYYLDSVS
+104 
-117 PKRLQRNGGN
+117 
-127 SGGSSHSTKGGSKSS
+127 
-142 DTKKIVPVQPDKK
+142 
-155 TENVNPETGKEDIKE
+155 
-170 NLREKKM
+170 
-177 EQVIPDKAVEPETPK
+177 
-192 NENNNKPEEKVDTT
+192 
-206 KKENNDTVSESEKKN
+206 
-221 EKEQTGNDDTVVIR
+221 
-235 PDNSGE
+235 
-241 LVDGEWYGTATWSRY
+241 
-256 SIQRGPNV
+256 
-264 VKVTIKDGKI
+264 
-274 EKVDSVVYTDDD
+274 
-286 KQAGSYEIK
+286 
-295 RDRILKMLEG
+295 MLEG

-326 VSGATETAKGHI
+326 VSGATETAKGHV

-348 RKFKKEGKKSDI
+348 RKFKKDGKKSDI

-378 DLTHTVLR
+378 DLTNTVLR
-386 LHMSGET
+386 LHMSGDT
-393 KDINF
+393 KDIGF
-398 DEFVNYGIV
+398 DDFVNYGIV
-407 ADPAN
+407 TDPAN
-412 GTELPKEGEFRRVTF
+412 GTELPKQGEFRRVTF

-481 KIVGMSI
+481 KITGMSI
-488 FDGENKLTD
+488 FDGENKLTE

-517 GYNFWGFE
+517 GYDFWGFE
-525 TYAVVVDSS
+525 TYAVIVDSS
-534 KDSSDI
+534 HDSSDI

-554 YVGEVL
+554 YVGDVL
-560 NLDEIAIKAITK
+560 NLDEIAIKAVTK

-618 KTVTENF
+618 KTVTESF

-637 AKIEIYD
+637 AKVEIYD
-644 KDKLVVAK
+644 KDKLVVTK
-652 NIGFEEFTNNSGY
+652 NISFEEFTNNSGY
-665 MRFFNTEIPKKYEGK
+665 MSFFNTEIPKKYEGK
-680 WDKDTFTVKVYNA
+680 WNKDTFTVKVYNA

-704 RSALLNV
+704 RTAILNV

-731 YVDNEPKT
+731 YVDNESKTDSKPEPKT
-739 ETKTEPKTE
+739 DSKPEPKTE
-748 PKTEAAD
+748 VGD
-755 ILSENTPSAVEL
+755 IVSENTPSTVEL

-775 KETITKEQ
+775 KETITREQ

-791 MIYNVMI
+791 MIYDVTI

-808 TFTVKVLNS
+808 TFNVKVLNS
-817 KGGEIENTIT
+817 KGGEIENTIN
-827 KSDNTLGINLTK
+827 KSDNILGINLTK

-851 LRLKYKDSEKPV
+851 LRLKYKD
-863 AEKPDVKK
+863 
-871 PDAEKPDTKK
+871 
-881 PDSEKTDDKTPEIV
+881 EIV

-918 NVKTGE
+918 NAKTGE
-924 IISVEDDETYSG
+924 IISVEDDDTYSG

-949 EKLVGR
+949 EKLVG
-955 TKANVDGV
+955 KKKSEVDGV
-963 DAISHATLSSDA
+963 DAISYATLSSNA
-975 IKEAVKKAL
+975 IKAAVKKAL

>member
-14 AAVMTVFF
+14 AVVMTVFF

-61 CSYYIDPDN
+61 GSYYIDPDN

-142 DTKKIVPVQPDKK
+142 DNKNTKPVQPDKK
-155 TENVNPETGKEDIKE
+155 TEKVNPETGKEDIKE
-170 NLREKKM
+170 NLPEKNM
-177 EQVIPDKAVEPETPK
+177 EQVIPDKAVETETPK
-192 NENNNKPEEKVDTT
+192 NEDKNKPEEKVDTT
-206 KKENNDTVSESEKKN
+206 KKENNDTASESEKKN

-235 PDNSGE
+235 PDNGGE

-326 VSGATETAKGHI
+326 VSGATETAKGHV

-393 KDINF
+393 KDISF

-554 YVGEVL
+554 YVGDVL
-560 NLDEIAIKAITK
+560 NLDEIAIKAVTK

-618 KTVTENF
+618 KTVTEYF
-625 DVNVSDPHNDAP
+625 DVNVADPHNDAP
-637 AKIEIYD
+637 AKVEIYD
-644 KDKLVVAK
+644 KDKLVLTK
-652 NIGFEEFTNNSGY
+652 NISFEEFTNNSGY

-739 ETKTEPKTE
+739 EPKTDPKTE

-798 PKKYE
+798 PNKYE

-863 AEKPDVKK
+863 AEKPEVKK
-871 PDAEKPDTKK
+871 PDTEEPDTKK
-881 PDSEKTDDKTPEIV
+881 PESEKTDDKTPEIV

-918 NVKTGE
+918 NAKTGQ

-949 EKLVGR
+949 EKLVG
-955 TKANVDGV
+955 KKKSEVDGV
-963 DAISHATLSSDA
+963 DTISRATLSSDA

>member
-14 AAVMTVFF
+14 AVVMTVFF

-61 CSYYIDPDN
+61 GSYYIDPDN

-117 PKRLQRNGGN
+117 PKRLQRNSGN
-127 SGGSSHSTKGGSKSS
+127 SGGSSHSAKSGTKSS
-142 DTKKIVPVQPDKK
+142 DNKNTKPVQPDKK
-155 TENVNPETGKEDIKE
+155 PEKVNPETGKEEMKE
-170 NLREKKM
+170 NLPEKNT
-177 EQVIPDKAVEPETPK
+177 EQVIPDKAVEPEIPK
-192 NENNNKPEEKVDTT
+192 NEDINKPEDKVDTDTT
-206 KKENNDTVSESEKKN
+206 KKENSDTASESEKKN

-326 VSGATETAKGHI
+326 VSGATETAKGHV

-554 YVGEVL
+554 YVGDVL
-560 NLDEIAIKAITK
+560 NLDEIAIKAVTK

-665 MRFFNTEIPKKYEGK
+665 MRFYNTEIPKKYEGK

-693 SGNLLNINVKK
+693 SGNLLNSNVKK
-704 RSALLNV
+704 RTALLNV

-739 ETKTEPKTE
+739 EPKTDSKPEPKTE
-748 PKTEAAD
+748 VVD
-755 ILSENTPSAVEL
+755 IVSENTPSTVEL

-775 KETITKEQ
+775 KETITREQ

-791 MIYNVMI
+791 MIYDVTI

-808 TFTVKVLNS
+808 TFNVKVLNS
-817 KGGEIENTIT
+817 KGGEIENTIN
-827 KSDNTLGINLTK
+827 KSDNILGINLTK

-851 LRLKYKDSEKPV
+851 LRLKYKD
-863 AEKPDVKK
+863 
-871 PDAEKPDTKK
+871 
-881 PDSEKTDDKTPEIV
+881 EIV

-918 NVKTGE
+918 NAKTGE
-924 IISVEDDETYSG
+924 IISVEDDDTYSG

-949 EKLVGR
+949 EKLVG
-955 TKANVDGV
+955 KKKSEVDGV
-963 DAISHATLSSDA
+963 DAISYATLSSNA
-975 IKEAVKKAL
+975 IKAAVKKAL

>member
-14 AAVMTVFF
+14 AVVMTVFF

-61 CSYYIDPDN
+61 GSYYIDPDN

-142 DTKKIVPVQPDKK
+142 DNKNTKPVQPDKK
-155 TENVNPETGKEDIKE
+155 TEKVNPETGKEDIKE
-170 NLREKKM
+170 NLPEKNM
-177 EQVIPDKAVEPETPK
+177 EQVIPDKAVETETPK
-192 NENNNKPEEKVDTT
+192 NEDKNKPEEKVDTT
-206 KKENNDTVSESEKKN
+206 KKENNDTASESEKKN

-235 PDNSGE
+235 PDNGGE

-326 VSGATETAKGHI
+326 VSGATETAKGHV

-393 KDINF
+393 KDISF

-554 YVGEVL
+554 YVGDVL
-560 NLDEIAIKAITK
+560 NLDEIAIKAVTK

-618 KTVTENF
+618 KTVTEYF
-625 DVNVSDPHNDAP
+625 DVNVADPHNDAP
-637 AKIEIYD
+637 AKVEIYD
-644 KDKLVVAK
+644 KDKLVLTK
-652 NIGFEEFTNNSGY
+652 NISFEEFTNNSGY

-739 ETKTEPKTE
+739 EPKTDPKTE

-851 LRLKYKDSEKPV
+851 LRLKYKD
-863 AEKPDVKK
+863 
-871 PDAEKPDTKK
+871 
-881 PDSEKTDDKTPEIV
+881 EIV

-918 NVKTGE
+918 NVKTGK
-924 IISVEDDETYSG
+924 IISVQDDETYSG

-949 EKLVGR
+949 EKLVG
-955 TKANVDGV
+955 KKKSEVDGV
-963 DAISHATLSSDA
+963 DAISRATLSSDA

>member
-1 MINKINKAYLLLL
+1 MINKLNKAYLLLL
-14 AAVMTVFF
+14 AVVMTVIL

-34 NWELIDGN
+34 NWELIEGN

-61 CSYYIDPDN
+61 GSYYIDPEN

-127 SGGSSHSTKGGSKSS
+127 SGGSSHSTNSGAKSS
-142 DTKKIVPVQPDKK
+142 GTKNIKPVQPDKSGEDTK
-155 TENVNPETGKEDIKE
+155 PEIGKENSKE
-170 NLREKKM
+170 NSPENN
-177 EQVIPDKAVEPETPK
+177 EQVTPNKVVEPETPK
-192 NENNNKPEEKVDTT
+192 NEDINKPEEKVDTT
-206 KKENNDTVSESEKKN
+206 KKENSDTKPEPEKKADN
-221 EKEQTGNDDTVVIR
+221 GNTGSDDTVVIR

-326 VSGATETAKGHI
+326 VSGATETAKGHV

-348 RKFKKEGKKSDI
+348 RKFKKDGKKSDI

-378 DLTHTVLR
+378 DLTNTVLR
-386 LHMSGET
+386 LHMSGDT
-393 KDINF
+393 KDIGF
-398 DEFVNYGIV
+398 DDFVNYGIV
-407 ADPAN
+407 TDPAN
-412 GTELPKEGEFRRVTF
+412 GTELPKQGEFRRVTF
-427 RQNAA
+427 RQNSA

-517 GYNFWGFE
+517 GYDFWGFE
-525 TYAVVVDSS
+525 TYAVIVDSS
-534 KDSSDI
+534 HDSSDI

-554 YVGEVL
+554 YVGDVL
-560 NLDEIAIKAITK
+560 NLDEIAIKAVTK

-618 KTVTENF
+618 KTVTESF

-637 AKIEIYD
+637 AQVEIYD
-644 KDKLVVAK
+644 KDKLVVTK
-652 NIGFEEFTNNSGY
+652 NISFEEFTNNSGY
-665 MRFFNTEIPKKYEGK
+665 MSFFNTEIPKKYEGK
-680 WDKDTFTVKVYNA
+680 WNKDTFTVKVYNA

-704 RSALLNV
+704 RTAILNV

-731 YVDNEPKT
+731 YVDNESKTDSKPEPKT
-739 ETKTEPKTE
+739 DSKPEPKTE
-748 PKTEAAD
+748 VGD
-755 ILSENTPSAVEL
+755 IVSENTPSTVEL

-775 KETITKEQ
+775 KETITREQ

-791 MIYNVMI
+791 VIYNVTI

-808 TFTVKVLNS
+808 TFNVKVLNS

-851 LRLKYKDSEKPV
+851 LRLKYKD
-863 AEKPDVKK
+863 
-871 PDAEKPDTKK
+871 
-881 PDSEKTDDKTPEIV
+881 EIV

-918 NVKTGE
+918 NAKTGE
-924 IISVEDDETYSG
+924 IISVEDDDTYSG

-949 EKLVGR
+949 EKLVG
-955 TKANVDGV
+955 KKKSEVDGV
-963 DAISHATLSSDA
+963 DAISYATLSSNA
-975 IKEAVKKAL
+975 IKAAVKKAL

>member
-14 AAVMTVFF
+14 AVVMTVFF

-61 CSYYIDPDN
+61 GSYYIDPDN

-117 PKRLQRNGGN
+117 PKRLQRNSGN
-127 SGGSSHSTKGGSKSS
+127 SGGSSHSAKSGTKSS
-142 DTKKIVPVQPDKK
+142 DNKNTKPVQPDKK
-155 TENVNPETGKEDIKE
+155 PEKVNPETGKEEIKE
-170 NLREKKM
+170 NLPEKNT
-177 EQVIPDKAVEPETPK
+177 EQVIPDKAVEPEIPK
-192 NENNNKPEEKVDTT
+192 NEDINKPEDKVDTDTT
-206 KKENNDTVSESEKKN
+206 KKENSDTASESEKKN

-320 GEAYDA
+320 GEAYDT
-326 VSGATETAKGHI
+326 VSGATETAKGHV

-554 YVGEVL
+554 YVGDVL
-560 NLDEIAIKAITK
+560 NLDEIAIKAVTK

-665 MRFFNTEIPKKYEGK
+665 MRFYNTEIPKKYEGK

-693 SGNLLNINVKK
+693 SGNLLNSNVKK
-704 RSALLNV
+704 RTALLNV

-739 ETKTEPKTE
+739 EPKTDSKPEPKTE
-748 PKTEAAD
+748 VVD
-755 ILSENTPSAVEL
+755 IVSENTPSTVEL

-775 KETITKEQ
+775 KETITREQ

-791 MIYNVMI
+791 MIYDVTI

-808 TFTVKVLNS
+808 TFNVKVLNS
-817 KGGEIENTIT
+817 KGGEIENTIN
-827 KSDNTLGINLTK
+827 KSDNILGINLTK

-851 LRLKYKDSEKPV
+851 LRLKYKD
-863 AEKPDVKK
+863 
-871 PDAEKPDTKK
+871 
-881 PDSEKTDDKTPEIV
+881 EIV

-918 NVKTGE
+918 NAKTGE
-924 IISVEDDETYSG
+924 IISVEDDDTYSG

-949 EKLVGR
+949 EKLVG
-955 TKANVDGV
+955 KKKSEVDGV
-963 DAISHATLSSDA
+963 DAISYATLSSNA
-975 IKEAVKKAL
+975 IKAAVKKAL

>member
-14 AAVMTVFF
+14 AVVMTVFF

-61 CSYYIDPDN
+61 GSYYIDPDN

-142 DTKKIVPVQPDKK
+142 YTKKIVPVQPDKN
-155 TENVNPETGKEDIKE
+155 TENVNPETGKEDIKG
-170 NLREKKM
+170 NLPEKNM

-192 NENNNKPEEKVDTT
+192 NEDNSKSEDKVDTT
-206 KKENNDTVSESEKKN
+206 KKENNDTASESEKKN

-326 VSGATETAKGHI
+326 VSGATETAKGHV

-393 KDINF
+393 KDISF

-554 YVGEVL
+554 YVGDVL
-560 NLDEIAIKAITK
+560 NLDEIAIKAVTK

-704 RSALLNV
+704 RTAILNV

-739 ETKTEPKTE
+739 EPKTDSKPEPKTE
-748 PKTEAAD
+748 VVD
-755 ILSENTPSAVEL
+755 IVSENTPSTVEL

-775 KETITKEQ
+775 KETITREQ

-791 MIYNVMI
+791 VIYNVTI

-808 TFTVKVLNS
+808 TFNVKVLNS

-851 LRLKYKDSEKPV
+851 LRLKYKD
-863 AEKPDVKK
+863 D
-871 PDAEKPDTKK
+871 
-881 PDSEKTDDKTPEIV
+881 IV

-918 NVKTGE
+918 NAKTGE
-924 IISVEDDETYSG
+924 IISVEDDDTYSG

-949 EKLVGR
+949 EKLVG
-955 TKANVDGV
+955 KKKSEVDGV
-963 DAISHATLSSDA
+963 DAISYATLSSNA
-975 IKEAVKKAL
+975 IKAAVKKAL

>member
-1 MINKINKAYLLLL
+1 MINKLNKAYLLLL
-14 AAVMTVFF
+14 AVVMTVIL

-34 NWELIDGN
+34 NWELIEGN

-61 CSYYIDPDN
+61 GSYYIDPEN

-127 SGGSSHSTKGGSKSS
+127 SGGSSHSTNSGAKSS
-142 DTKKIVPVQPDKK
+142 GTKNIKPVQPDKSGEDTK
-155 TENVNPETGKEDIKE
+155 PEIGKENSKE
-170 NLREKKM
+170 NSPENN
-177 EQVIPDKAVEPETPK
+177 EQVTPNKVVEPETPK
-192 NENNNKPEEKVDTT
+192 NEDINKPEEKVDTT
-206 KKENNDTVSESEKKN
+206 KKENSDTKPEPEKN
-221 EKEQTGNDDTVVIR
+221 TDNGNTGSDDTVVIR

-326 VSGATETAKGHI
+326 VSGATETAKGHV

-348 RKFKKEGKKSDI
+348 RKFKKDGKKSDI

-378 DLTHTVLR
+378 DLTNTVLR
-386 LHMSGET
+386 LHMSGDT
-393 KDINF
+393 KDIGF
-398 DEFVNYGIV
+398 DDFVNYGIV
-407 ADPAN
+407 TDPAN
-412 GTELPKEGEFRRVTF
+412 GTELPKQGEFRRVTF
-427 RQNAA
+427 RQNSA

-481 KIVGMSI
+481 KITGMSI

-525 TYAVVVDSS
+525 TYAVIVDSS
-534 KDSSDI
+534 HDSSDI

-554 YVGEVL
+554 YVGDVL
-560 NLDEIAIKAITK
+560 NLDEIAIKAVTK

-618 KTVTENF
+618 KTVTESF

-637 AKIEIYD
+637 AKVEIYD
-644 KDKLVVAK
+644 KDKLLVTK
-652 NIGFEEFTNNSGY
+652 NISFEEFTNNSGY
-665 MRFFNTEIPKKYEGK
+665 MSFFNTEIPKKYEGK
-680 WDKDTFTVKVYNA
+680 WNKDTFTVKVYNA

-704 RSALLNV
+704 RTAILNV

-731 YVDNEPKT
+731 YVDNESKTDSKPEPKT
-739 ETKTEPKTE
+739 DSKPEPKTE
-748 PKTEAAD
+748 VGD
-755 ILSENTPSAVEL
+755 IVSENTPSTVEL

-775 KETITKEQ
+775 KETITREQ

-791 MIYNVMI
+791 VIYNVTI

-808 TFTVKVLNS
+808 TFNVKVLNS

-851 LRLKYKDSEKPV
+851 LRLKYKD
-863 AEKPDVKK
+863 
-871 PDAEKPDTKK
+871 
-881 PDSEKTDDKTPEIV
+881 EIV
-895 TKTVTASAPVDLYDY
+895 TKTVTASAPVDLYEY

-918 NVKTGE
+918 NAKTGE
-924 IISVEDDETYSG
+924 IISVQDDDTYSG

-949 EKLVGR
+949 EKLVGKK
-955 TKANVDGV
+955 KAEVDGV
-963 DAISHATLSSDA
+963 DAISYATLSSNA
-975 IKEAVKKAL
+975 IKAAVKKAL

>member
-1 MINKINKAYLLLL
+1 MINKLNKAYLLLL
-14 AAVMTVFF
+14 AVVMTVIL

-34 NWELIDGN
+34 NWELIEGN

-61 CSYYIDPDN
+61 GSYYIDPEN
-70 GMMVTGWKNIEDK
+70 GMMVTGWKNIEGK

-89 VPSNPKFGEMLRGWQ
+89 LPSNPKFGEMLRGWQ
-104 YIDGEYYYLDSVS
+104 YIDGEYYYLDAVS

-127 SGGSSHSTKGGSKSS
+127 SGGSSHSTNSGAKSS
-142 DTKKIVPVQPDKK
+142 DTKNIKPVQPDKSGEGTK
-155 TENVNPETGKEDIKE
+155 PEIGKENSKE
-170 NLREKKM
+170 NSPENT
-177 EQVIPDKAVEPETPK
+177 EQVTPNKVVEPETPK
-192 NENNNKPEEKVDTT
+192 NEDINKPEEKVDTT
-206 KKENNDTVSESEKKN
+206 KKENSDTKPEPEKKTDN
-221 EKEQTGNDDTVVIR
+221 ENTGSDDTVVIR
-235 PDNSGE
+235 PENNGE

-326 VSGATETAKGHI
+326 VSGATETAKGHV

-348 RKFKKEGKKSDI
+348 RKFKKDGKKSDI

-378 DLTHTVLR
+378 DLTNTVLR
-386 LHMSGET
+386 LHMSGDT
-393 KDINF
+393 KDIGF
-398 DEFVNYGIV
+398 DDFVNYGIV
-407 ADPAN
+407 TDPAN
-412 GTELPKEGEFRRVTF
+412 GTELPKQGEFRRVTF

-481 KIVGMSI
+481 KITGMSI

-525 TYAVVVDSS
+525 TYAVIVDSS
-534 KDSSDI
+534 HDSSDI

-554 YVGEVL
+554 YVGDVL
-560 NLDEIAIKAITK
+560 NLDEIAIKAVTK

-618 KTVTENF
+618 KTVTESF

-637 AKIEIYD
+637 AKVEIYD
-644 KDKLVVAK
+644 KDKLLVTK
-652 NIGFEEFTNNSGY
+652 NISFEEFTNNSGY
-665 MRFFNTEIPKKYEGK
+665 MSFFNTEIPKKYEGK
-680 WDKDTFTVKVYNA
+680 WNKDTFTVKVYNA

-704 RSALLNV
+704 RTAILNV

-739 ETKTEPKTE
+739 DSKPEPKTE
-748 PKTEAAD
+748 VGD
-755 ILSENTPSAVEL
+755 IVSENTPSTVEL

-775 KETITKEQ
+775 KETITREQ

-791 MIYNVMI
+791 VIYNVTV

-808 TFTVKVLNS
+808 TFNVKVLNS

-851 LRLKYKDSEKPV
+851 LRLKYKD
-863 AEKPDVKK
+863 
-871 PDAEKPDTKK
+871 
-881 PDSEKTDDKTPEIV
+881 EIV
-895 TKTVTASAPVDLYDY
+895 TKTVTASVPVAGFDY

-918 NVKTGE
+918 NAKTGQ

-936 SNQPFWRK
+936 SNQLFWRI

-949 EKLVGR
+949 EKLVG
-955 TKANVDGV
+955 KKKSEVDGV
-963 DAISHATLSSDA
+963 NAISTATVSSNA
-975 IKEAVKKAL
+975 IKAAVKKAL

>member
-14 AAVMTVFF
+14 AVVMTVFF
-22 GNFSSFA
+22 GNFRSFA

-48 SHNEVRGWINTEN
+48 SHNEVRGWINTESG
-61 CSYYIDPDN
+61 SYYIDPDN

-89 VPSNPKFGEMLRGWQ
+89 VPFNPKFGEMLRGWQ

-127 SGGSSHSTKGGSKSS
+127 SGGSSHSTKGGSKGS
-142 DTKKIVPVQPDKK
+142 DTKNIVPVQPDKK

-170 NLREKKM
+170 NLPEKNM
-177 EQVIPDKAVEPETPK
+177 EQVIPDKAVEPEIPK
-192 NENNNKPEEKVDTT
+192 NEDINKPEEKVDTT
-206 KKENNDTVSESEKKN
+206 KKENNDTASESEKKN

-326 VSGATETAKGHI
+326 VSGATETAKGHV

-348 RKFKKEGKKSDI
+348 RKFKKDGKKSDI

-378 DLTHTVLR
+378 DLTNTVLR
-386 LHMSGET
+386 LHMSGDT
-393 KDINF
+393 KDIGF
-398 DEFVNYGIV
+398 DDFVNYGIV
-407 ADPAN
+407 TDPAN
-412 GTELPKEGEFRRVTF
+412 GTELPKQGEFRRVTF
-427 RQNAA
+427 RQNSA

-517 GYNFWGFE
+517 GYDFWGFE
-525 TYAVVVDSS
+525 TYAVIVDSS
-534 KDSSDI
+534 HDSSDI

-554 YVGEVL
+554 YVGDVL
-560 NLDEIAIKAITK
+560 NLDEIAIKAVTK

-618 KTVTENF
+618 KTVTESF

-637 AKIEIYD
+637 AQVEIYD
-644 KDKLVVAK
+644 KDKLVVTK
-652 NIGFEEFTNNSGY
+652 NISFEEFTNNSGY
-665 MRFFNTEIPKKYEGK
+665 MSFFNTEIPKKYEGK
-680 WDKDTFTVKVYNA
+680 WNKDTFTVKVYNA

-704 RSALLNV
+704 RTAILNV

-731 YVDNEPKT
+731 YVDNESKTDSKPEPKT
-739 ETKTEPKTE
+739 DSKPEPKTE
-748 PKTEAAD
+748 VGD
-755 ILSENTPSAVEL
+755 IVSENTPSTVEL

-775 KETITKEQ
+775 KETITREQ

-791 MIYNVMI
+791 VIYNVTI

-808 TFTVKVLNS
+808 TFNVKVLNS

-851 LRLKYKDSEKPV
+851 LRLKYKD
-863 AEKPDVKK
+863 
-871 PDAEKPDTKK
+871 
-881 PDSEKTDDKTPEIV
+881 EIV

-918 NVKTGE
+918 NAKTGE
-924 IISVEDDETYSG
+924 IISVEDDDTYSG

>member
-14 AAVMTVFF
+14 AVVMTVFF

-61 CSYYIDPDN
+61 GSYYIDPDN

-117 PKRLQRNGGN
+117 PKRLQRNSGN
-127 SGGSSHSTKGGSKSS
+127 SGGSSHSAKSGTKSS
-142 DTKKIVPVQPDKK
+142 DNKNTKPVQPDKK
-155 TENVNPETGKEDIKE
+155 PEKVNPETGKEEIKE
-170 NLREKKM
+170 NLPEKNT
-177 EQVIPDKAVEPETPK
+177 EQVIPDKAVEPEIPK
-192 NENNNKPEEKVDTT
+192 NEDINKPEDKVDTDTT
-206 KKENNDTVSESEKKN
+206 KKENSDTASESEKKN

-326 VSGATETAKGHI
+326 VSGATETAKGHV

-554 YVGEVL
+554 YVGDVL
-560 NLDEIAIKAITK
+560 NLDEIAIKAVTK

-665 MRFFNTEIPKKYEGK
+665 MRFYNTEIPKKYEGK

-693 SGNLLNINVKK
+693 SGNLLNSNVKK
-704 RSALLNV
+704 RTALLNV

-739 ETKTEPKTE
+739 EPKTDSKPEPKTE
-748 PKTEAAD
+748 VVD
-755 ILSENTPSAVEL
+755 IVSENTPSTVEL

-775 KETITKEQ
+775 KETITREQ

-791 MIYNVMI
+791 MIYDVTI

-808 TFTVKVLNS
+808 TFNVKVLNS
-817 KGGEIENTIT
+817 KGGEIENTIN
-827 KSDNTLGINLTK
+827 KSDNILGINLTK

-851 LRLKYKDSEKPV
+851 LRLKYKD
-863 AEKPDVKK
+863 
-871 PDAEKPDTKK
+871 
-881 PDSEKTDDKTPEIV
+881 EIA

-918 NVKTGE
+918 NAKTGE
-924 IISVEDDETYSG
+924 IISVEDDDTYSG

-949 EKLVGR
+949 EKLVG
-955 TKANVDGV
+955 KKKSEVDGV
-963 DAISHATLSSDA
+963 DAISYATLSSNA
-975 IKEAVKKAL
+975 IKAAVKKAL

>member
-1 MINKINKAYLLLL
+1 MINKLNKAYLLLL
-14 AAVMTVFF
+14 AVVMTVIL

-34 NWELIDGN
+34 NWELIEGN

-61 CSYYIDPDN
+61 GSYYIDPDK
-70 GMMVTGWKNIEDK
+70 GMMVTGWKNIEGK

-127 SGGSSHSTKGGSKSS
+127 SGGSSHSTNSGAKSS
-142 DTKKIVPVQPDKK
+142 DTKNIKPVQPDKR
-155 TENVNPETGKEDIKE
+155 TEDTKPEIGKENSKE
-170 NLREKKM
+170 NSPENT
-177 EQVIPDKAVEPETPK
+177 EQVTPNKVVEPETPK
-192 NENNNKPEEKVDTT
+192 NGDINKPEEKVDTT
-206 KKENNDTVSESEKKN
+206 KKENSDTKPEPEKKTDN
-221 EKEQTGNDDTVVIR
+221 ENTGSDDTVVIR

-305 LNSTKEIAKQLQNST
+305 LNSTKEITKQLQNST

-326 VSGATETAKGHI
+326 VSGATETAKGHV

-348 RKFKKEGKKSDI
+348 RKFKKDGKKSDI

-378 DLTHTVLR
+378 DLTNTVLR
-386 LHMSGET
+386 LHMSGDT
-393 KDINF
+393 KDIGF
-398 DEFVNYGIV
+398 DNFVNYGIV
-407 ADPAN
+407 TDPAN
-412 GTELPKEGEFRRVTF
+412 GTELPKQGEFRRVTF
-427 RQNAA
+427 RQNSA

-481 KIVGMSI
+481 KITGMSI

-525 TYAVVVDSS
+525 TYAVIVDSS
-534 KDSSDI
+534 HDSSDI

-554 YVGEVL
+554 YVGDVL
-560 NLDEIAIKAITK
+560 NLDEIAIKAVTK

-618 KTVTENF
+618 KTVTESF

-637 AKIEIYD
+637 AKVEIYD
-644 KDKLVVAK
+644 KDKLLVTK
-652 NIGFEEFTNNSGY
+652 NISFEEFTNNSGY
-665 MRFFNTEIPKKYEGK
+665 MSFFNTEIPKKYEGK
-680 WDKDTFTVKVYNA
+680 WNKDTFTVKVYNA

-704 RSALLNV
+704 RTAILNV

-739 ETKTEPKTE
+739 DSKPEPKTE
-748 PKTEAAD
+748 VGD
-755 ILSENTPSAVEL
+755 IVSENTPSTVEL

-775 KETITKEQ
+775 KETITREQ

-791 MIYNVMI
+791 VIYNVTV

-808 TFTVKVLNS
+808 TFNVKVLNS

-851 LRLKYKDSEKPV
+851 LRLKYKD
-863 AEKPDVKK
+863 
-871 PDAEKPDTKK
+871 
-881 PDSEKTDDKTPEIV
+881 EIV
-895 TKTVTASAPVDLYDY
+895 TKTVTASVPVAGFDY

-918 NVKTGE
+918 NAKTGQ

-936 SNQPFWRK
+936 SNQLFWRI

-949 EKLVGR
+949 EKLVG
-955 TKANVDGV
+955 KKKSEVDGV
-963 DAISHATLSSDA
+963 NAISTATVSSNA
-975 IKEAVKKAL
+975 IKAAVKKAL

>member
-1 MINKINKAYLLLL
+1 VINKINKAYLLLL
-14 AAVMTVFF
+14 AVVMTVFF

-61 CSYYIDPDN
+61 GSYYIDPDN

-117 PKRLQRNGGN
+117 PKRLQRNSGN
-127 SGGSSHSTKGGSKSS
+127 SGGSSHSAKSGTKSS
-142 DTKKIVPVQPDKK
+142 DNKNTKPVQPDKK
-155 TENVNPETGKEDIKE
+155 PEKVNPETGKEEIKE
-170 NLREKKM
+170 NLPEKNT
-177 EQVIPDKAVEPETPK
+177 EQVIPDKAVEPEIPK
-192 NENNNKPEEKVDTT
+192 NEDINKPEDKVDTDTT
-206 KKENNDTVSESEKKN
+206 KKENSDTASESEKKN

-326 VSGATETAKGHI
+326 VSGATETAKGHV

-554 YVGEVL
+554 YVGDVL
-560 NLDEIAIKAITK
+560 NLDEIAIKAVTK

-665 MRFFNTEIPKKYEGK
+665 MRFYNTEIPKKYEGK

-693 SGNLLNINVKK
+693 SGNLLNSNVKK
-704 RSALLNV
+704 RTALLNV

-739 ETKTEPKTE
+739 EPKTDSKPEPKTE
-748 PKTEAAD
+748 VVD
-755 ILSENTPSAVEL
+755 IVSENTPSTVEL

-775 KETITKEQ
+775 KETITREQ

-791 MIYNVMI
+791 MIYDVTI

-808 TFTVKVLNS
+808 TFNVKVLNS
-817 KGGEIENTIT
+817 KGGEIENTIN
-827 KSDNTLGINLTK
+827 KSDNILGINLTK

-851 LRLKYKDSEKPV
+851 LRLKYKD
-863 AEKPDVKK
+863 
-871 PDAEKPDTKK
+871 
-881 PDSEKTDDKTPEIV
+881 EIV

-918 NVKTGE
+918 NAKTGE
-924 IISVEDDETYSG
+924 IISVEDDDTYSG

-949 EKLVGR
+949 EKLVG
-955 TKANVDGV
+955 KKKSEVDGV
-963 DAISHATLSSDA
+963 DAISYATLSSNA
-975 IKEAVKKAL
+975 IKAAVKKAL

>member
-1 MINKINKAYLLLL
+1 MINKLNKAYLLLL
-14 AAVMTVFF
+14 AVVMTVIL

-34 NWELIDGN
+34 NWELIEGN

-61 CSYYIDPDN
+61 GSYYIDPEN
-70 GMMVTGWKNIEDK
+70 GMMVTGWKNIEGK

-89 VPSNPKFGEMLRGWQ
+89 LPSNPKFGEMLRGWQ
-104 YIDGEYYYLDSVS
+104 YIDGEYYYLDAVS

-127 SGGSSHSTKGGSKSS
+127 SGGSSHSTNSGAKSS
-142 DTKKIVPVQPDKK
+142 DTKNIKPVQPDKSGEGTK
-155 TENVNPETGKEDIKE
+155 PEIGKENSKE
-170 NLREKKM
+170 NSPENT
-177 EQVIPDKAVEPETPK
+177 EQVTPNKVVEPETPK
-192 NENNNKPEEKVDTT
+192 NEDINKPEEKVDTT
-206 KKENNDTVSESEKKN
+206 KKENSDTKPEPEKKTDN
-221 EKEQTGNDDTVVIR
+221 ENTGSDDTVVIR
-235 PDNSGE
+235 PENNGE

-326 VSGATETAKGHI
+326 VSGATETAKGHV

-348 RKFKKEGKKSDI
+348 RKFKKDGKKSDI

-378 DLTHTVLR
+378 DLTNTVLR
-386 LHMSGET
+386 LHMSGDT
-393 KDINF
+393 KDIGF
-398 DEFVNYGIV
+398 DDFVNYGIV
-407 ADPAN
+407 TDPAN
-412 GTELPKEGEFRRVTF
+412 GTELPKQGEFRRVTF

-481 KIVGMSI
+481 KITGMSI

-525 TYAVVVDSS
+525 TYAVIVDSS
-534 KDSSDI
+534 HDSSDI

-554 YVGEVL
+554 YVGDVL
-560 NLDEIAIKAITK
+560 NLDEIAIKAVTK

-618 KTVTENF
+618 KTVTESF

-637 AKIEIYD
+637 AKVEIYD
-644 KDKLVVAK
+644 KDKLLVTK
-652 NIGFEEFTNNSGY
+652 NISFEEFTNNSGY
-665 MRFFNTEIPKKYEGK
+665 MSFFNTEIPKKYEGK
-680 WDKDTFTVKVYNA
+680 WNKDTFTVKVYNA

-704 RSALLNV
+704 ER
-711 ELPDYMALHGSG
+711 
-723 GYIMFSFK
+723 
-731 YVDNEPKT
+731 
-739 ETKTEPKTE
+739 
-748 PKTEAAD
+748 
-755 ILSENTPSAVEL
+755 
-767 YDGSELLK
+767 
-775 KETITKEQ
+775 Q
-783 FENSNAHY
+783 F
-791 MIYNVMI
+791 
-798 PKKYE
+798 
-803 NWTKS
+803 
-808 TFTVKVLNS
+808 
-817 KGGEIENTIT
+817 
-827 KSDNTLGINLTK
+827 
-839 YKSPRYG
+839 
-846 KGYVG
+846 
-851 LRLKYKDSEKPV
+851 
-863 AEKPDVKK
+863 
-871 PDAEKPDTKK
+871 
-881 PDSEKTDDKTPEIV
+881 
-895 TKTVTASAPVDLYDY
+895 
-910 DARVKVVY
+910 
-918 NVKTGE
+918 
-924 IISVEDDETYSG
+924 
-936 SNQPFWRK
+936 
-944 AQKIF
+944 
-949 EKLVGR
+949 
-955 TKANVDGV
+955 
-963 DAISHATLSSDA
+963 
-975 IKEAVKKAL
+975 
-984 SE
+984 

>member
-14 AAVMTVFF
+14 AVVMTVFF

-61 CSYYIDPDN
+61 GSYYIDPDN

-117 PKRLQRNGGN
+117 PKRLQRNSGN
-127 SGGSSHSTKGGSKSS
+127 SGGSSHSAKSGTKSS
-142 DTKKIVPVQPDKK
+142 DNKNTKPVQPDKK
-155 TENVNPETGKEDIKE
+155 PEKVNPETGKEEIKE
-170 NLREKKM
+170 NLPEKNT
-177 EQVIPDKAVEPETPK
+177 EQVIPDKAVEPEIPK
-192 NENNNKPEEKVDTT
+192 NEDINKPEDKVDTDTT
-206 KKENNDTVSESEKKN
+206 KKENSDTASESEKKN

-326 VSGATETAKGHI
+326 VSGATETAKGHV

-445 ITKKYASHI
+445 ITKKYASQI

-554 YVGEVL
+554 YVGDVL
-560 NLDEIAIKAITK
+560 NLDEIAIKAVTK

-665 MRFFNTEIPKKYEGK
+665 MRFYNTEIPKKYEGK

-704 RSALLNV
+704 RTALLNV

-731 YVDNEPKT
+731 YVDN
-739 ETKTEPKTE
+739 EPKTE

-851 LRLKYKDSEKPV
+851 LRLKYKD
-863 AEKPDVKK
+863 
-871 PDAEKPDTKK
+871 
-881 PDSEKTDDKTPEIV
+881 EKTDDKTPEIV

-918 NVKTGE
+918 NVKTGQ

-949 EKLVGR
+949 EKLVG
-955 TKANVDGV
+955 KKKSEVDGV
-963 DAISHATLSSDA
+963 DAISRATLSSDA

>member
-1 MINKINKAYLLLL
+1 MINKLNKAYLLLL
-14 AAVMTVFF
+14 AVVMTVIL

-34 NWELIDGN
+34 NWELIEGN

-61 CSYYIDPDN
+61 GSYYIDPEN
-70 GMMVTGWKNIEDK
+70 GMMVTGWKNIEGK

-127 SGGSSHSTKGGSKSS
+127 SGGSSHSAKSGTKSS
-142 DTKKIVPVQPDKK
+142 DNKNTKPVQPDKK
-155 TENVNPETGKEDIKE
+155 PEKVNPETGKEEIKE
-170 NLREKKM
+170 NLPEKNT
-177 EQVIPDKAVEPETPK
+177 EQVIPDKAVEPEIPK
-192 NENNNKPEEKVDTT
+192 NEDINKPEDKVDTDTT
-206 KKENNDTVSESEKKN
+206 KKENSDTASESEKKN

-326 VSGATETAKGHI
+326 VSGATETAKGHV

-407 ADPAN
+407 ADPAK

-554 YVGEVL
+554 YVGDVL
-560 NLDEIAIKAITK
+560 NLDEIAIKAVTK

-665 MRFFNTEIPKKYEGK
+665 MRFYNTEIPKKYEGK

-693 SGNLLNINVKK
+693 SGNLLNSNVKK
-704 RSALLNV
+704 RTALLNV

-739 ETKTEPKTE
+739 EPKTDSKPEPKTE
-748 PKTEAAD
+748 VVD
-755 ILSENTPSAVEL
+755 IVSENTPSTVEL

-775 KETITKEQ
+775 KETITREQ

-791 MIYNVMI
+791 MIYDVTI

-808 TFTVKVLNS
+808 TFNVKVLNS
-817 KGGEIENTIT
+817 KGGEIENTIN
-827 KSDNTLGINLTK
+827 KSDNILGINLTK

-851 LRLKYKDSEKPV
+851 LRLKYKD
-863 AEKPDVKK
+863 
-871 PDAEKPDTKK
+871 
-881 PDSEKTDDKTPEIV
+881 EIV

-918 NVKTGE
+918 NAKTGE
-924 IISVEDDETYSG
+924 IISVEDDDTYSG

-949 EKLVGR
+949 EKLVG
-955 TKANVDGV
+955 KKKSEVDGV
-963 DAISHATLSSDA
+963 DAISYATLSSNA
-975 IKEAVKKAL
+975 IKAAVKKAL

>member
-1 MINKINKAYLLLL
+1 
-14 AAVMTVFF
+14 
-22 GNFSSFA
+22 
-29 AVTAG
+29 
-34 NWELIDGN
+34 
-42 WKFYDE
+42 
-48 SHNEVRGWINTEN
+48 
-61 CSYYIDPDN
+61 
-70 GMMVTGWKNIEDK
+70 
-83 WYYFNS
+83 
-89 VPSNPKFGEMLRGWQ
+89 
-104 YIDGEYYYLDSVS
+104 
-117 PKRLQRNGGN
+117 
-127 SGGSSHSTKGGSKSS
+127 
-142 DTKKIVPVQPDKK
+142 
-155 TENVNPETGKEDIKE
+155 
-170 NLREKKM
+170 
-177 EQVIPDKAVEPETPK
+177 
-192 NENNNKPEEKVDTT
+192 
-206 KKENNDTVSESEKKN
+206 
-221 EKEQTGNDDTVVIR
+221 
-235 PDNSGE
+235 
-241 LVDGEWYGTATWSRY
+241 
-256 SIQRGPNV
+256 
-264 VKVTIKDGKI
+264 
-274 EKVDSVVYTDDD
+274 
-286 KQAGSYEIK
+286 
-295 RDRILKMLEG
+295 MLEG

-326 VSGATETAKGHI
+326 VSGATETAKGHV

-348 RKFKKEGKKSDI
+348 GKFKKEGKKSDI

-454 LVNYESGETKKIEL
+454 LINYESGETKKIEL

-488 FDGENKLTD
+488 FDGEYKLTD

-534 KDSSDI
+534 KDSSEI
-540 ASFEIISDNVKKNF
+540 AFFEIISDNVKKNF
-554 YVGEVL
+554 YVGDVL
-560 NLDEIAIKAITK
+560 NLDEIAIKAVTK

-583 VVRENKFSF
+583 VVRENKFNF

-637 AKIEIYD
+637 AKVEIYD
-644 KDKLVVAK
+644 KDKLVVTK

-665 MRFFNTEIPKKYEGK
+665 MRFYNTEIPKKYEGK
-680 WDKDTFTVKVYNA
+680 WDKD
-693 SGNLLNINVKK
+693 
-704 RSALLNV
+704 
-711 ELPDYMALHGSG
+711 
-723 GYIMFSFK
+723 
-731 YVDNEPKT
+731 
-739 ETKTEPKTE
+739 
-748 PKTEAAD
+748 
-755 ILSENTPSAVEL
+755 
-767 YDGSELLK
+767 
-775 KETITKEQ
+775 
-783 FENSNAHY
+783 
-791 MIYNVMI
+791 
-798 PKKYE
+798 
-803 NWTKS
+803 

-846 KGYVG
+846 KGYVV
-851 LRLKYKDSEKPV
+851 LRLKYKDV
-863 AEKPDVKK
+863 
-871 PDAEKPDTKK
+871 
-881 PDSEKTDDKTPEIV
+881 EKTDDKTPEIV

-918 NVKTGE
+918 NVKTGQ

-949 EKLVGR
+949 EKLAG
-955 TKANVDGV
+955 KKKSEVDGV
-963 DAISHATLSSDA
+963 DAISRATLSSDA